1 MDCVFMTRSKSWGFP
16 RWGGY
21 GATDTEAVTVRMCEW
36 EDCDVK
42 GDYPAPKFRDSNERY
57 WFCQE
62 HAGEYNRNWN
72 YFDGM
77 SKEDAEKTKRKE
89 ENFARGFR
97 EANTWEYVDAGLTK
111 EERERRT
118 ALEVLNLTEGA
129 TEAQIKESFR
139 TLAKKHHPD
148 TNLGDARAEERFKS
162 VCAAYEIL
170 K

>member
-1 MDCVFMTRSKSWGFP
+1 
-16 RWGGY
+16 
-21 GATDTEAVTVRMCEW
+21 MCEW
-36 EDCDVK
+36 EGCDVK
-42 GDYPAPKFRDSNERY
+42 GDHPAPKFRDSNERF

-77 SKEDAEKTKRKE
+77 SKEDAEKVTRKE
-89 ENFARGFR
+89 ENFAKGFR

-129 TEAQIKESFR
+129 SEAEIKESFR

-148 TNLGDARAEERFKS
+148 ANLGDAAAEERFKS

-170 K
+170 KTK